1 MGSVFRKMMTIQLQ
15 PLNRVDAEMI
25 VSGIPM
31 PAWAHQRTRLQG
43 LPNCQYYLQYGLGC
57 AELQGATRFNCIYAN
72 LHYSFKGG
80 ICFQFQQAFDY
91 RPFIV

>member
-31 PAWAHQRTRLQG
+31 PA
-43 LPNCQYYLQYGLGC
+43 
-57 AELQGATRFNCIYAN
+57 
-72 LHYSFKGG
+72 
-80 ICFQFQQAFDY
+80 
-91 RPFIV
+91 